1 MKYQQPEL
9 LKEGA
14 TIGIIAPSGAI
25 RNKEAIELGI
35 KRLKDMGFNIKLSAK
50 LYEQKNYLA
59 GEDKIRAGEIHRFFA
74 DDEVDCILC
83 ARGGYGAIRLL
94 DLLDYEL
101 IKNNPKLFC
110 GYSDISALSVMFLRH
125 ANLITYSSPMLSG
138 DFGRDNLN
146 EFTIN
151 TFMKVLGGKS
161 ITADLIGDDKITV
174 SGIAWGGNLTTI
186 SSLCGRDFIPD
197 KKFIFIIEDINEP
210 TYKIDRALEMLYG
223 IKEFR
228 KNIIGMVSG
237 DFTGV
242 DNQTTLEEVLSEYTK
257 KLNIPLWQG
266 LKLGHEEEKI
276 TFGIGSNC
284 KIEGNKIYFNKLLDE

>member
-1 MKYQQPEL
+1 MDYQQPKQ
-9 LKEGA
+9 LKIGD
-14 TIGIIAPSGAI
+14 TIGIIAPSGI
-25 RNKEAIELGI
+25 IKNKAAIELGI
-35 KRLKDMGFNIKLSAK
+35 KRLKEMGFKIKLSTK

-59 GEDKIRAGEIHRFFA
+59 GDDTIRAEEIHKFFA
-74 DDEVDCILC
+74 DSEVDCILC
-83 ARGGYGAIRLL
+83 ARGGYGAIRLV
-94 DLLDYEL
+94 DILDYEL

-110 GYSDISALSVMFLRH
+110 GYSDISALSAMFLKH

-138 DFGRDNLN
+138 DFGREKLN
-146 EFTIN
+146 AFTIN
-151 TFMKVLGGKS
+151 TFINALMGKS
-161 ITADLIGDDKITV
+161 IEQEVIGDNTISI
-174 SGIAWGGNLTTI
+174 SGISWGGNLTTI

-266 LKLGHEEEKI
+266 LKLGHGEEKI